1 MHAERACYIDA
12 NHRGQETKGQIGLAF
27 PRKFLML
34 KPLFALALVVTVAH
48 AAPPVVQL
56 SDDHQQMSTVKVGDA
71 WPALALKTTAG
82 AEVTWADQQGAKATV
97 VGVTTGNG
105 WMSKG
110 LRKDLAADIAV
121 PLADQGVKAVAI
133 TVAPAGAATEGLTT
147 LADADGAAFAKLG
160 KGRLPRVYVL
170 DSAGKI
176 VWFDLEYTN
185 STRRELKAT
194 LDELL
199 AK

>member
-1 MHAERACYIDA
+1 
-12 NHRGQETKGQIGLAF
+12 
-27 PRKFLML
+27 ML
-34 KPLFALALVVTVAH
+34 KSLLTFALIATAAH

-71 WPALALKTTAG
+71 WPALALKTAAG
-82 AEVTWADQQGAKATV
+82 AEATWAKQQGAKATV
-97 VGVTTGNG
+97 VGVTTSNG

-110 LRKDLAADIAV
+110 LRKDLAADIAT

-133 TVAPAGAATEGLTT
+133 SVGPAGAATEGLTT
-147 LADADGAAFAKLG
+147 LADADGASFAKLG
-160 KGRLPRVYVL
+160 TGRLPRVFVL

-176 VWFDLEYTN
+176 VWFDVEYTN

-194 LDELL
+194 LDDML